1 MNKHGLWLLFTL
13 GIGVGIGMA
22 SRELARPAPLE
33 AAGAERYRVLQDRDL
48 YAEAAAARKEEL
60 QQKLD
65 KLAVEGWELLN
76 PSAAYI
82 EDKGFVV
89 TTGAVPDGATH
100 PDRRAVL
107 ILKRAVR

>member
-1 MNKHGLWLLFTL
+1 MNRQRLRFLLTL

-22 SRELARPAPLE
+22 IRDLGRPTPLE
-33 AAGAERYRVLQDRDL
+33 AAGTERYRVLQDRDL
-48 YAEAAAARKEEL
+48 YAEAAASRKEEF

-65 KLAVEGWELLN
+65 KLALEGWELLN

-89 TTGAVPDGATH
+89 TTGAVPGGVQY

-107 ILKRAVR
+107 LLKRVVR

>member
-1 MNKHGLWLLFTL
+1 MNRQKLHLLLTL
-13 GIGVGIGMA
+13 GIGVGIGTA
-22 SRELARPAPLE
+22 TRELGRSTTLE
-33 AAGAERYRVLQDRDL
+33 AAGTERYRVLQDRDL
-48 YAEAAAARKEEL
+48 YAEAAGSRKEEF

-65 KLAVEGWELLN
+65 NLAVEGWELLN

-89 TTGAVPDGATH
+89 TTGAVPDGAKY

>member
-1 MNKHGLWLLFTL
+1 MNKHGLRLLFTL

-22 SRELARPAPLE
+22 IRGLDRSPYLE
-33 AAGAERYRVLQDRDL
+33 AAGPERYRVLQDRDL
-48 YAEAAAARKEEL
+48 YAEAAASRKEEF

-89 TTGAVPDGATH
+89 TTGDVPEGAKY

-107 ILKRAVR
+107 ILKRAIR

>member
-1 MNKHGLWLLFTL
+1 MNRQTLRFLLTL

-22 SRELARPAPLE
+22 IREFGHSKPLE
-33 AAGAERYRVLQDRDL
+33 AAGPERYRVLQDRDL
-48 YAEAAAARKEEL
+48 YAEAAASRKEEFE
-60 QQKLD
+60 QKLD
-65 KLAVEGWELLN
+65 KLAVQGWELLN

-89 TTGAVPDGATH
+89 TTGAVPEGAKY

>member
-1 MNKHGLWLLFTL
+1 MNRHGLRLLFTL

-22 SRELARPAPLE
+22 IRELDRGPCLE
-33 AAGAERYRVLQDRDL
+33 AATERYRVLQDRDL
-48 YAEAAAARKEEL
+48 YAEAAASRKEEL

-65 KLAVEGWELLN
+65 KLAVEGWELQN

-89 TTGAVPDGATH
+89 TTGAVPEGAKY

-107 ILKRAVR
+107 ILKRVVR